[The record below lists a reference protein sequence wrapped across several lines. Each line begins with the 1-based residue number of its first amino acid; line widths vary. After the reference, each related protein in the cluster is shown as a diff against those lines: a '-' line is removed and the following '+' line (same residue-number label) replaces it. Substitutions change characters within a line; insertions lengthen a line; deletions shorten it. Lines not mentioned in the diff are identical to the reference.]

1 MSFHSKIG
9 IVVNH
14 LHRGV
19 EQLAARWA
27 HNPKVGSSSLPSATK
42 NNKDFENDS
51 KSFFKVKRA
60 HKTNTKVNKTRRKNM
75 FLGQICKSPINYT
88 GNKYRI
94 LPQFIKYFPQ
104 NVNKCM
110 DLFTGGATVAIN
122 MTAKKIIA
130 IDNNPRVINLL
141 KFLKEEKYE
150 NLIKKIE
157 KTIEEYELSNSYQ
170 YGYSHYKQYVEGNNG
185 LKNYNQEGYKRLKQ
199 DYNNLKN
206 KNTKKANLYLYILII
221 YGFNNDIRFNS
232 KGEYN
237 IPVGKTDMNKNNR
250 EKLKEYINT
259 CREKQIE
266 FICKDFREINPEEV
280 EELDFIYADPPYLI
294 TDAVYNENDGW
305 SKKEEIDLLQMLDKL
320 HEKGIRFALS
330 NVLQKRKLNIKNEI
344 LYDWLERNK
353 DKYFINKIDYH
364 YRSASYNKKNRD
376 GLEEEIL
383 ITNYKLEE

>member
-1 MSFHSKIG
+1 
-9 IVVNH
+9 
-14 LHRGV
+14 
-19 EQLAARWA
+19 
-27 HNPKVGSSSLPSATK
+27 
-42 NNKDFENDS
+42 
-51 KSFFKVKRA
+51 
-60 HKTNTKVNKTRRKNM
+60 M

-259 CREKQIE
+259 CQEKQIE

-305 SKKEEIDLLQMLDKL
+305 GKEEEEDLLKMLDKL

-330 NVLQKRKLNIKNEI
+330 NVLQKKKLDIKNEI
-344 LYDWLERNK
+344 LYNWLERNEG
-353 DKYFINKIDYH
+353 KYFINPIDYH